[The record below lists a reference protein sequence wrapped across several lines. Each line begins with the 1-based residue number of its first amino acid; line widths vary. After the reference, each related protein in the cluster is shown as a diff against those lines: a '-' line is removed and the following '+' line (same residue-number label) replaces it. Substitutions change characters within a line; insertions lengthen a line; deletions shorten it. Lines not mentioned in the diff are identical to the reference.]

1 MKKNIFLTS
10 IILLFFLSTYLY
22 ALKCGGVIQKKMEI
36 NGVSHFTLS
45 DKKEVIFDSSVDPN
59 YYSYFINLLN
69 MITPYVDHFY
79 GENPDT
85 SPITIKY
92 DPSLPDWFF
101 YNREN
106 NVIIISKYPIEN
118 YRVDNDGD
126 GEIDEDPYNG
136 MDDDND
142 GKIDEDYNNDPY
154 YDQLFTHE
162 FIHSYHRDTPISTI
176 WIEEGMTECC
186 TELISKYLF
195 DKEIRDMRG
204 RDPQKNIFLF
214 DILEENRFLSPNI
227 NFTNSSFPEY
237 YYNYSAAVF
246 MLLSSKHSDSS
257 DIYDYTLL
265 KEINENLRC
274 IDCTNLSSE
283 EFYPILD
290 TIMGEKGIDSFKYP
304 SHFMKS
310 LSINRKNDEET
321 SLVLIPQWTKF
332 NNNWYFSTV
341 NPMNLT
347 YFAFKRSKDENGIE
361 REELLSSEN
370 PLTIEVYRGSIRVFK
385 KEYTLYEK
393 INNDW
398 FFDTTTL
405 SDGVYTI
412 VGKITLENG
421 TSLSKK
427 VNFLVSHSGENIPT
441 LIKDI
446 EDGVGLILL
455 NRDKYLLCEKPT
467 LEDEKKG
474 EIISS
479 FESGGTFK
487 TEYGIKNLQFAF
499 EGIKINMTIPYPFS
513 RILIKRVSLYQI
525 PLKRLTENSFTGIT
539 IVNRN
544 NFPISGKLF
553 LYNEDGTITECDDDR
568 DRDPSFS
575 NPQVFEI
582 PEKGEKIFI
591 AGNLFPINLSEDNYL
606 LFISPFPVELFYM
619 KGDYEGSY
627 LDGTIPPQENLNQIT
642 IPLFL
647 LSENYITYL
656 SLFNP
661 HGEDVLFTIFLFD
674 SDGTLLQF
682 SPTNTLNGRNE
693 RTLNLNEIFPEMNSG
708 DYIKINSSN
717 SLISE
722 IYIFDGS
729 NLAVLNSR
737 NPNFSS
743 SLIIPHVAMGGG
755 YYTKLHFISLES
767 TQVTNIYISIF
778 DSNGNLILDSFL
790 LPQLSPYSTYSLNV
804 KDILPSGESKD
815 FFDGWIK
822 ITCNGNILS
831 YSEIGDLN
839 GAFLTIQPAF
849 KELSKRLLFN
859 HIAKGDIGNISY
871 FTGLALVNPYP
882 YNNKIEISIYDGE
895 NIDPIYHLE
904 TEISPFSRFISLVGS
919 ELLFPNPNT
928 MGKGYIDIKSDYP
941 IAAYEIFGDNSL
953 NFISA
958 VIPYY

>member
-10 IILLFFLSTYLY
+10 IILLFFLSTYFY
-22 ALKCGGVIQKKMEI
+22 ALKCGGVIQKKINI
-36 NGVSHFTLS
+36 NGVSSFTLNN
-45 DKKEVIFDSSVDPN
+45 KKEIIFDSSVDPN

-85 SPITIKY
+85 SPIIIKY
-92 DPSLPDWFF
+92 DPSIEDWFF
-101 YNREN
+101 YNKESN
-106 NVIIISKYPIEN
+106 SIIISKYPTEN
-118 YRVDNDGD
+118 YKVDNDGD
-126 GEIDEDPYNG
+126 GKIDEDPYNG
-136 MDDDND
+136 IDDDND
-142 GKIDEDYNNDPY
+142 GKIDEDYDNDPY
-154 YDQLFTHE
+154 YDQLLTHE
-162 FIHSYHRDTPISTI
+162 YIHSYHRDTPISTI

-186 TELISKYLF
+186 AELISKYLF
-195 DKEIRDMRG
+195 DEKIRDMRG

-214 DILEENRFLSPNI
+214 DLLEENDFLSPNI

-246 MLLSSKHSDSS
+246 MLLSSRYSDSFE
-257 DIYDYTLL
+257 IYNYTLL
-265 KEINENLRC
+265 KDINENLRC
-274 IDCTNLSSE
+274 IDCTNLTSE
-283 EFYPILD
+283 EFFPILD
-290 TIMGEKGIDSFKYP
+290 TIMGDKGIDTYKYP
-304 SHFMKS
+304 SYFMES
-310 LSINRKNDEET
+310 LSINKKKNEDI
-321 SLVLIPQWTKF
+321 SLVLIPQWTKLD
-332 NNNWYFSTV
+332 NNWYFSTV

-370 PLTIEVYRGSIRVFK
+370 PLTVEVYRGSNLIFK
-385 KEYTLYEK
+385 KEYNLSAQ

-405 SDGVYTI
+405 ADGVYTL
-412 VGKITLENG
+412 VGKINLEND
-421 TSLSKK
+421 TFLSKK
-427 VNFLVSHSGENIPT
+427 VHFIVSHSGENIPT
-441 LIKDI
+441 LIKDLK
-446 EDGVGLILL
+446 DGVGLILL
-455 NRDKYLLCEKPT
+455 NRDKYSLCEKPAFT
-467 LEDEKKG
+467 NDK
-474 EIISS
+474 EIEVISS

-487 TEYGIKNLQFAF
+487 VAMNKKNMQFDF
-499 EGIKINMTIPYPFS
+499 EGTTINMTIPYPFS
-513 RILIKRVSLYQI
+513 RILIKRISLYQI

-553 LYNEDGTITECDDDR
+553 LYNEDGTITECDDDQ

-575 NPQVFEI
+575 NPQEIEI

-627 LDGTIPPQENLNQIT
+627 LDGTIPPQASLNQIT
-642 IPLFL
+642 IPLLL
-647 LSENYITYL
+647 LSENYNTYL

-661 HGEDVLFTIFLFD
+661 HTEDALFTIFLFD
-674 SDGTLLQF
+674 SGGNLLQF
-682 SPTNTLNGRNE
+682 SSTYTLKGKNE
-693 RTLNLNEIFPEMNSG
+693 SILNLNEIFSEINSG

-722 IYIFDGS
+722 IYIFDGA
-729 NLAVLNSR
+729 NFAVLNSR
-737 NPNFSS
+737 DSSFSPI
-743 SLIIPHVAMGGG
+743 LIIPHVAMGGG

-767 TQVTNIYISIF
+767 TKICDISISIF
-778 DSNGNLILDSFL
+778 DSNGNLILDSFQ
-790 LPQLSPYSTYSLNV
+790 LPQLQPYSTYSLNV
-804 KDILPSGESKD
+804 GNILPSGGSKD

-822 ITCNGNILS
+822 ISSNGNITS

-839 GAFLTIQPAF
+839 GAFLTVQPAF
-849 KELSKRLLFN
+849 KELSENLLFN
-859 HIAKGDIGNISY
+859 HIAKGNIGNISY
-871 FTGLALVNPYP
+871 FTGLALVNPSP
-882 YNNKIEISIYDGE
+882 YDNKVVISIYDGE
-895 NIDPIYHLE
+895 NVDPIYNFE
-904 TEISPFSRFISLVGS
+904 MEISPFSRFISLVGS
-919 ELLFPNPNT
+919 DNFFPNPNPI
-928 MGKGYIDIKSDYP
+928 GNGYIDVKSEFP